1 MTIEQIQHTTEFQIF
16 DRKSAK
22 IDAKAL
28 AITIIAF
35 ANADGGTIVLGISE
49 TKRELEGIA
58 FVGEDRIN
66 DFLNAPRDCCKP
78 MPAPWR

>member
-35 ANADGGTIVLGISE
+35 ATATIASWV
-49 TKRELEGIA
+49 
-58 FVGEDRIN
+58 RIY
-66 DFLNAPRDCCKP
+66 R
-78 MPAPWR
+78 